1 MPLSASISSGVLA
14 FAAVASL
21 VALVLGII
29 AVATNPRTNPSIIS
43 SKHRKQP
50 DTFAYYLS
58 IDEFIGSFITIPTS
72 NLSVTGTT
80 VSSSY
85 LAGRAKLF
93 NEANVHVGTC
103 SASFLNMQVQSTGGI
118 FTDISNYIQTVDGLI
133 VTWFT
138 PTSLVNL
145 ALDTLINGLVT
156 EAIVTVTTKV
166 GASRYFGKTYI
177 MDVSSD
183 GTYVHF
189 SFTEKFT

>member
-1 MPLSASISSGVLA
+1 MLSSTTVGVLA
-14 FAAVASL
+14 FAACAVL
-21 VALVLGII
+21 VALVLGIVNI
-29 AVATNPRTNPSIIS
+29 VMNPYTNSRLFHNSSETKHKGPS
-43 SKHRKQP
+43 R
-50 DTFAYYLS
+50 FAFYLS
-58 IDEFIGSFITIPTS
+58 IKEFENSFITIPTS
-72 NLSVTGTT
+72 NLSTTGTT
-80 VSSSY
+80 LGSSY
-85 LAGRAKLF
+85 LAGRAKLY
-93 NEANVHVGTC
+93 NESNLHVGTC
-103 SASFLNMQVQSTGGI
+103 SASFLNMQVLPTGGI

-166 GASRYFGKTYI
+166 GKSRYFGQTYL

-189 SFTEKFT
+189 SFARQ